1 MPLLLNLV
9 KNEIVLLTFL
19 IYDDLRISFSKVLIT
34 DLKLKVMQAKI
45 FISLLLL
52 SLSVGL
58 VAQPSDLMAIKQAM
72 HERVAQMN
80 GMKGGG
86 NGLNLT
92 DEQKEA
98 FKQSAIAMRKQILPL
113 RNELGE
119 AEAHQRTLVTAEKP
133 DLSAINKNIE
143 KIGGIRVE
151 IAKIQARNRIEMR
164 AKLTDEQKMKFDS
177 FNANKQMGNGP
188 GRMRNDRM

>member
-1 MPLLLNLV
+1 LPLLLNLV

-58 VAQPSDLMAIKQAM
+58 VAQPSDLMAKKQAM

>member
-58 VAQPSDLMAIKQAM
+58 VAQPSDLMAKKQAM

>member
-1 MPLLLNLV
+1 M
-9 KNEIVLLTFL
+9 LLTFL

-58 VAQPSDLMAIKQAM
+58 VAQPSDLMAKKQAM